1 MADILH
7 ELKIK
12 APADRVY
19 RALVDKE
26 GLSGWWIPGVVT
38 QSRVGSIAEIPF
50 TGTVLKLKI
59 DRMEP
64 GKNVTW
70 SVVGGVPDWNNTL
83 ITWDLTP
90 IDGGTNLLFAHRNY
104 ASTEGMYAQ
113 FNISWA
119 WHIISLKDYAEAGK
133 GDPGPAPW
141 FRP

>member
-1 MADILH
+1 VADILH

-12 APADRVY
+12 APADNLY

-38 QSRVGSIAEIPF
+38 QSKVGSIAEIPF
-50 TGTVLKLKI
+50 GDAVLKLKI
-59 DRMEP
+59 ERLEP

-70 SVVGGVPDWNNTL
+70 SVVEGVPDWTKTQ

-90 IDGGTNLLFAHRNY
+90 VDGGTNVLFGHRRF
-104 ASTEGMYAQ
+104 ASTEGRFAQ

-119 WHIISLKDYAEAGK
+119 WHIISLKDYAETGK

-141 FRP
+141 FRR